1 MVKIEEKIPEEY
13 LRVVLEEFYNH
24 YTNMFRIIK
33 PILGKPKFTLDA
45 QKYNYYNKSNCYDL
59 VMENNETPFDIIIT
73 DLQMEPD
80 FEPDYA
86 GEWLVKQI
94 KTFKNYSM
102 TKIVIISA
110 TFNIRHIAEILG
122 VECLPK
128 STARNFPQAYEGLFS

>member
-1 MVKIEEKIPEEY
+1 MKI
-13 LRVVLEEFYNH
+13 LVVDDIKGWRDYHKTILETLFPDSD
-24 YTNMFRIIK
+24 IIEA
-33 PILGKPKFTLDA
+33 DSA
-45 QKYNYYNKSNCYDL
+45 RSAYDL

-86 GEWLVKQI
+86 GEWLIKQI